1 MEQYFA
7 QVTNGVVTNVAVTT
21 TEFMEENPE
30 RYLGEWIET
39 FLDVPGKT
47 YAGVGYL
54 WNGTDFVL
62 PPSDETPIEP

>member
-21 TEFMEENPE
+21 TEFMEQNPD
-30 RYLGEWIET
+30 RYPGEWIET

-62 PPSDETPIEP
+62 PPADETTIEP

>member
-30 RYLGEWIET
+30 RYVGEWIET

-62 PPSDETPIEP
+62 PTADETPIEP

>member
-7 QVTNGVVTNVAVTT
+7 QVTNGVVTNVVVATS
-21 TEFMEENPE
+21 EYMAANPE
-30 RYLGEWIET
+30 RYTGEYIET

-47 YAGVGYL
+47 YAGIGYL

-62 PPSDETPIEP
+62 PSDETPIL

>member
-7 QVTNGVVTNVAVTT
+7 QITNGVVTNVVVATS
-21 TEFMEENPE
+21 EFMAANPE
-30 RYLGEWIET
+30 RYTGEYIET

-47 YAGVGYL
+47 YAGIGYL

-62 PPSDETPIEP
+62 PPADETPIEP